1 MTNIRITQDM
11 TPEEKKLARR
21 EYMRQYMTKRRAE
34 DPEFLAKQNEL
45 SKERVRRRRENDPD
59 YRERD
64 RKYHYDK
71 YHKYKDAYKQVREQL
86 AQSK

>member
-21 EYMRQYMTKRRAE
+21 EYMRQYMNKRRAE
-34 DPEFLAKQNEL
+34 DPEFLAKQNQS
-45 SKERVRRRRENDPD
+45 SKERLRNRRANDPD

-71 YHKYKDAYKQVREQL
+71 YHKFKDAYKQVREQF
-86 AQSK
+86 AESK

>member
-34 DPEFLAKQNEL
+34 DPEFLAKQNQL
-45 SKERVRRRRENDPD
+45 GKERLRNRRANDPD

-71 YHKYKDAYKQVREQL
+71 YHKYKDAYKQVREQF
-86 AQSK
+86 AESK